1 MIRLQYGL
9 RDSYRVSAGLLIM
22 HPLRPF
28 IVCTGGH
35 VTHHVDDGGDAK
47 RSPREP
53 EPVWRR
59 AVVKPAMSDALWEA
73 TRTEALG
80 SDELQQTQRPVNYE
94 LYNVRFVSFLVLF
107 YSLDIC
113 MLLKNKPYRNPNF
126 HGKKTAASSG
136 CGFWLILHECF

>member
-9 RDSYRVSAGLLIM
+9 RDSYHVSAGLLIT

-47 RSPREP
+47 RSPRDP

-80 SDELQQTQRPVNYE
+80 SDEFQQMQRPVNYE
-94 LYNVRFVSFLVLF
+94 LYNVRFESFLVLF

-113 MLLKNKPYRNPNF
+113 MLLDRRYPRCIYF
-126 HGKKTAASSG
+126 HEKKHQRQVPG
-136 CGFWLILHECF
+136 VDFG